1 MAKTKTFIKRTKDNK
16 VIWYQLFCIDEF
28 ETKEYKEAMKYAK
41 SNNLNYLKREGL
53 LYVQADGAT
62 PNTLKK
68 YSCANLEGL
77 YSYILRLELKSQIKE
92 LIEELN
98 VYQVKS
104 LWDLADKEED
114 RFVVDLCF
122 QKMSELA
129 K

>member
-1 MAKTKTFIKRTKDNK
+1 MAKTKTFIKRTKDSK

-41 SNNLNYLKREGL
+41 SRGLNYLHREGL
-53 LYVQADGAT
+53 LYVQADGVT

-92 LIEELN
+92 LIDELN

-114 RFVVDLCF
+114 KFVVDLCF

>member
-1 MAKTKTFIKRTKDNK
+1 MAKTFIKRTKDEK
-16 VIWYQLFCIDEF
+16 IIWYQLICIDDSES
-28 ETKEYKEAMKYAK
+28 KEYQEAMKYAK
-41 SNNLNYLKREGL
+41 SHNLNYLKRERL

-62 PNTLKK
+62 PEMLKK
-68 YSCANLEGL
+68 HSCANLEGL
-77 YSYILRLELKSQIKE
+77 YSYILRLKLKSQIKE
-92 LIEELN
+92 LIDDLN
-98 VYQVKS
+98 VFQVKS